1 MFFKSAVSTSRAQPR
16 AALLYVVLLS
26 TLLAGCRA
34 EPTDEGVNRGPDAV
48 PLDRVAQVD
57 SIRSLLSAQ
66 QAAWNRGDLEAFMRG
81 YARTDTLRFAS
92 GGSVRTGWQTTLDN
106 YRDGYPDRAAMG
118 RLAFSDLDVEV
129 MSATWAMVF
138 GRWQLQRESDAPGG
152 LFTLILHRGGPDA
165 PWRIVHDHT
174 SSGGS

>member
-1 MFFKSAVSTSRAQPR
+1 V
-16 AALLYVVLLS
+16 LLYVVLLS
-26 TLLAGCRA
+26 VLLAGCRG
-34 EPTDEGVNRGPDAV
+34 EPAGEGANEDAGAV
-48 PLDRVAQVD
+48 TLDRAAEAD

-66 QAAWNRGDLEAFMRG
+66 QAAWNRGDLEAFMQG

-106 YRDGYPDRAAMG
+106 YREGYPDRAAMG

-129 MSATWAMVF
+129 MSPAWAMVF
-138 GRWQLQRESDAPGG
+138 GRWQLQRENDAPGG
-152 LFTLILHRGGPDA
+152 LFTLIVHRDAPEA